1 LPPEKLTI
9 AMQRL
14 KDLPVHD
21 TIKDSI
27 GAVLRAAA
35 NPHAESIDVIIKTLD
50 KPRRKMIDKTA
61 KGLREL
67 QAERMAR
74 GKARLEA
81 MSDEEWQ
88 KLVDDSTDG

>member
-1 LPPEKLTI
+1 
-9 AMQRL
+9 MQRL

-50 KPRRKMIDKTA
+50 KPRRKMIEKTA

-67 QAERMAR
+67 QADVMAR
-74 GKARLEA
+74 GKGKVDGL
-81 MSDEEWQ
+81 SDDEWNS
-88 KLVDDSTDG
+88 LIERSN